1 MEIDLCYAKNSKSF
15 GQVSVKDSTT
25 IADLKK
31 EIHKLDRKLN
41 PNRQSIRLEAKGKSV
56 KDSDTINTLGLRNN
70 SKIYVKDLGP
80 QIGWKTVFLAEY
92 AGPLA
97 VYLWIYQRPWLFYGE
112 TSAPI
117 SLTANIAAACYTIH
131 YAKRL
136 LETIF
141 VHRFSHATMPMMNLF
156 KNCSYYWGFTAY
168 VAYHVNHP
176 LFTSP
181 CMTQVYAGLAGF
193 VLSELGNLAIHLNLR
208 NLRPPGT
215 TIRRIPMPDSNPMT
229 QLYRFV
235 SCPNYTYEF
244 GAWFSFSVLTQ
255 CVPAFLFAVAGL
267 VQMAI
272 WAKGKHRLYVKEFKD
287 YPKNRKAIIPFLL

>member
-1 MEIDLCYAKNSKSF
+1 MIATWMLVFNC
-15 GQVSVKDSTT
+15 QVST
-25 IADLKK
+25 L
-31 EIHKLDRKLN
+31 
-41 PNRQSIRLEAKGKSV
+41 LEV
-56 KDSDTINTLGLRNN
+56 IMFQFQINLLSR
-70 SKIYVKDLGP
+70 
-80 QIGWKTVFLAEY
+80 
-92 AGPLA
+92 
-97 VYLWIYQRPWLFYGE
+97 
-112 TSAPI
+112 
-117 SLTANIAAACYTIH
+117 IAAACYTIH

-193 VLSELGNLAIHLNLR
+193 VVNSLWIHVEKRYKILQIFFFQLSELGNFSIHLNLR

-215 TIRRIPMPDSNPMT
+215 TIRRIPMPDSNPLT

-272 WAKGKHRLYVKEFKD
+272 WAKGKHRLYCKEFKE
-287 YPKNRKAIIPFLL
+287 YPKNRKAILPFLL